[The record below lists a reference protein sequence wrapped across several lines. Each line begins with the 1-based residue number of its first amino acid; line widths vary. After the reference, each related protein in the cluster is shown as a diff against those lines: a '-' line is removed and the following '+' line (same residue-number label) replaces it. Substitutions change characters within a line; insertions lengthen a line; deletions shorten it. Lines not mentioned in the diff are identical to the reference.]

1 MTRHFSARRVGRGIV
16 KLGWVGTGETKH
28 NCTLPSG
35 LPLDETLFFRSR
47 KKRVVFTC
55 LVQGNGGN
63 ADYRFYIILEV
74 IMRDF

>member
-47 KKRVVFTC
+47 KKGLFLLVLFKVMVVM
-55 LVQGNGGN
+55 Q
-63 ADYRFYIILEV
+63 II
-74 IMRDF
+74 DFI

>member
-35 LPLDETLFFRSR
+35 LPLDETLFFRSH
-47 KKRVVFTC
+47 KKGWFLFVLFKVIVVM
-55 LVQGNGGN
+55 Q
-63 ADYRFYIILEV
+63 II
-74 IMRDF
+74 DFI